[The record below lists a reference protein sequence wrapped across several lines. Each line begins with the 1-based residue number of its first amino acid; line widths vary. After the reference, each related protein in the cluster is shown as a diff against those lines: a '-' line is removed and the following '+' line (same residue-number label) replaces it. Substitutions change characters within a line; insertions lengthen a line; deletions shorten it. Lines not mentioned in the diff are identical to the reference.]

1 MVSEEFSCRPHCAV
15 GQSPGGG
22 RALVPAHQV
31 ATGRH
36 FLAYIGRPSVDT
48 CVSTCPLRWNQPDS
62 RNVGPETGDRPARV
76 IGKRRHPDQPSA
88 RHVTH
93 CVEAYDMNE
102 LATPLIAFLSAFVAV
117 VFTLP
122 ILRHHL
128 TARPRRLATIAVVA
142 IAVLLVV
149 LGVAVLFME

>member
-1 MVSEEFSCRPHCAV
+1 
-15 GQSPGGG
+15 
-22 RALVPAHQV
+22 
-31 ATGRH
+31 
-36 FLAYIGRPSVDT
+36 
-48 CVSTCPLRWNQPDS
+48 
-62 RNVGPETGDRPARV
+62 
-76 IGKRRHPDQPSA
+76 
-88 RHVTH
+88 
-93 CVEAYDMNE
+93 MNE

-128 TARPRRLATIAVVA
+128 AARPRRIATIAVVA